1 MFASVPSAMLRG
13 ARGQAV
19 AVEVHT
25 GSGLPGLHIVGLPD
39 ESIRESRDRVRAAL
53 ASSGLD
59 WPNQLITISLAP
71 CDGRKTGSGLDL
83 AIAVGVLVVA
93 GVIEPSRVAGLAF
106 IGELGLDGSVRSIRG
121 VVPIVGAIEGSDVV
135 VPACTAVEASIAAR
149 GEVHAVRSLAE
160 LLATLCQGE
169 PWPDH
174 RPPAR
179 DVAVAPVAD
188 LSDVHGQPLARLA
201 LEIGAAGA
209 HHMLLM
215 GPPGSGKTMLAARL
229 PGILPPLDRV
239 QALEATMV
247 HSAAGAPLPPSGL
260 IERPPFR
267 APHHTSSQVAI
278 IGGGSQTP
286 RPGEVSL
293 AHHGVLFL
301 DEIAEFPASVLDS
314 LRQPLE
320 EGVVLPYRSQLRD
333 PMPASFLLIA
343 AMNPCPCGGGG
354 GPGDCVCGDAALQRY
369 TRRLSGP
376 VLDRFDLRV
385 NVHRPAIDEIMASEP
400 GEPSCVVADRVL
412 RAQQRALERQGCL
425 NRSIG
430 PADLDRFAP
439 LEPAARARLRHEMER
454 GRLSGRG
461 YHRLRR
467 VARTIA
473 DVRGGAADVVS
484 EADASLALEL
494 RASLPRVQHGRAA

>member
-19 AVEVHT
+19 QVEVHL
-25 GSGLPGLHIVGLPD
+25 GKGLPGLHIVGLPD
-39 ESIRESRDRVRAAL
+39 ESIREARDRARAAL
-53 ASSGLD
+53 ASSGFD
-59 WPNQLITISLAP
+59 WPNHLITISLAP

-93 GVIEPSRVAGLAF
+93 GFIDVSRIEGLAF
-106 IGELGLDGSVRSIRG
+106 IGELGLDGSVRPIRG
-121 VVPIVGAIEGSDVV
+121 VVPIVAAIENSDVV
-135 VPACTAVEASIAAR
+135 VPASTLVEANIAAR
-149 GEVHAVRSLAE
+149 GQVHPVRTLRE
-160 LLATLCQGE
+160 LLATLCDGE

-174 RPPAR
+174 EPRGP
-179 DVAVAPVAD
+179 DIAPVHVPD
-188 LSDVHGQPLARLA
+188 LCEVQGQPLARLA
-201 LEIGAAGA
+201 LEIAAAGA
-209 HHMLLM
+209 HHSLFM
-215 GPPGSGKTMLAARL
+215 GPPGSGKTMLASRL
-229 PGILPPLDRV
+229 PGILPPLERA

-278 IGGGSQTP
+278 IGGGSQVA

-320 EGVVLPYRSQLRD
+320 DGVVLPHRSQLRD
-333 PMPASFLLIA
+333 PMPARFLLIA

-354 GPGDCVCGDAALQRY
+354 GPGDCTCGDAALQRY

-400 GEPSCVVADRVL
+400 GEPSSVVAARVL
-412 RAQQRALERQGCL
+412 EARRKALDRQACL
-425 NRSIG
+425 NRSIE

-461 YHRLRR
+461 YHRVRR

-473 DVRGGAADVVS
+473 DLREGCSAAIS
-484 EADASLALEL
+484 EADAALALEL
-494 RASLPRVQHGRAA
+494 RASLSRAQQGRAA

>member
-19 AVEVHT
+19 MVEVHT
-25 GSGLPGLHIVGLPD
+25 GRGLPGLHIVGLPD
-39 ESIRESRDRVRAAL
+39 ESIRESRDRVRAAFE
-53 ASSGLD
+53 SSGLT
-59 WPNQLITISLAP
+59 WPNQMITISLAP

-83 AIAVGVLVVA
+83 AIAVGMLVA
-93 GVIEPSRVAGLAF
+93 TGIIEHARVEGLAF
-106 IGELGLDGSVRSIRG
+106 VGELGLDGTVRPVRG

-135 VPACTAVEASIAAR
+135 VPASALVEATIAAR
-149 GEVHAVRSLAE
+149 GAVHPVRTLGD

-174 RPPAR
+174 PPRPAETAAAPA
-179 DVAVAPVAD
+179 PD
-188 LSDVHGQPLARLA
+188 LADVHGQPLARLA
-201 LEIGAAGA
+201 LEIAAAGA
-209 HHMLLM
+209 HHTLFM
-215 GPPGSGKTMLAARL
+215 GPPGSGKTMLASRL
-229 PGILPPLDRV
+229 PGILPALDRL

-247 HSAAGAPLPPSGL
+247 HSAAGAPLPASGL

-278 IGGGSQTP
+278 IGGGSQVP

-301 DEIAEFPASVLDS
+301 DEMAEFPAAVLDS

-320 EGVVLPYRSQLRD
+320 DGVVLPLRSQLRD
-333 PMPASFLLIA
+333 PMPARFLLIG

-385 NVHRPAIDEIMASEP
+385 NVHRPAIDQIMASEP
-400 GEPSCVVADRVL
+400 GEASSVVAARVL
-412 RAQQRALERQGCL
+412 DARRRAVERQGCL
-425 NRSIG
+425 NRSIEPG
-430 PADLDRFAP
+430 DLDRFAP
-439 LEPAARARLRHEMER
+439 LEHAARERLRSEMER

-473 DVRGGAADVVS
+473 DLQASPADVVT
-484 EADASLALEL
+484 EADAALALEL
-494 RASLPRVQHGRAA
+494 RSPLARSQEGRAA